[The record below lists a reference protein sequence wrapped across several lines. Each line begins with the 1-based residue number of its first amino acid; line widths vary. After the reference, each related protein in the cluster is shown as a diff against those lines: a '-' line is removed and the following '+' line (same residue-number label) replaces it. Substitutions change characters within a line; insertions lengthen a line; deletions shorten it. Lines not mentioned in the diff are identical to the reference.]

1 MHSRA
6 VPPILQREEW
16 RSLVSSQQ
24 PLDSCTRRRVLV
36 VDDEPAIRALL
47 TTFLEHHGFAVDTA
61 PDGMSALALLQTE
74 HVDVILVDLHMPG
87 ISGLDMAVEV
97 RRTNSH
103 IPMAL
108 ITATPMAVQPMAL
121 QQTKISRVFVK
132 PFNLEELLAWLRA
145 LLL

>member
-1 MHSRA
+1 
-6 VPPILQREEW
+6 
-16 RSLVSSQQ
+16 
-24 PLDSCTRRRVLV
+24 
-36 VDDEPAIRALL
+36 
-47 TTFLEHHGFAVDTA
+47 
-61 PDGMSALALLQTE
+61 
-74 HVDVILVDLHMPG
+74 MPG

-97 RRTNSH
+97 RRTNPH

-108 ITATPMAVQPMAL
+108 ITATPMAVQPMVL